1 MRVGPAAP
9 RSRAAPTL
17 LLLRSF
23 LFLWLLLLLLSLAP
37 PARLLLLLPPL
48 SLLSVPA
55 HPRVLCLSFSFL
67 LVPRVFLLSEFLL
80 PLLLLSPLLLLPQS
94 VLASCL
100 EVCLSSPRI
109 VLVPRRGLPLLALLR
124 LSLSALLPSLLL
136 QLLVS

>member
-9 RSRAAPTL
+9 QSRAAPTL

-23 LFLWLLLLLLSLAP
+23 LFLWLLLLL

-55 HPRVLCLSFSFL
+55 HPRVLCLSFAFL
-67 LVPRVFLLSEFLL
+67 LLSEFLL
-80 PLLLLSPLLLLPQS
+80 PLLLLSPLLLLPQC

>member
-23 LFLWLLLLLLSLAP
+23 LFLWLLLLL

-55 HPRVLCLSFSFL
+55 HPRVLCLSFAFL
-67 LVPRVFLLSEFLL
+67 LLSEFLL

>member
-1 MRVGPAAP
+1 MRVCPAAP
-9 RSRAAPTL
+9 QSRAAPTL

-23 LFLWLLLLLLSLAP
+23 LFLWLLLLL

-55 HPRVLCLSFSFL
+55 HPRVLCLSFAFL
-67 LVPRVFLLSEFLL
+67 LLSEFLL

>member
-1 MRVGPAAP
+1 MRVGPSAP

-23 LFLWLLLLLLSLAP
+23 LFLWLLLLL

-55 HPRVLCLSFSFL
+55 HPRVLCLSFAFL
-67 LVPRVFLLSEFLL
+67 LLSEFLL

>member
-9 RSRAAPTL
+9 QSRAVPTL

-23 LFLWLLLLLLSLAP
+23 LFLWLLLLLFSQVP
-37 PARLLLLLPPL
+37 PARLLLLHPPP

-55 HPRVLCLSFSFL
+55 HPRVLCLSFAFL
-67 LVPRVFLLSEFLL
+67 LLSEFLL

>member
-23 LFLWLLLLLLSLAP
+23 LFLWLLLLLFSQVP
-37 PARLLLLLPPL
+37 PARLLLLLPSP

-55 HPRVLCLSFSFL
+55 HPRVLCLSFAFL
-67 LVPRVFLLSEFLL
+67 LLSEFLL

-109 VLVPRRGLPLLALLR
+109 VPIPRRGLPMLALLR
-124 LSLSALLPSLLL
+124 LSPSALLPSLLL

>member
-9 RSRAAPTL
+9 QSRAAPTL

-23 LFLWLLLLLLSLAP
+23 LFLWLLLLL

-55 HPRVLCLSFSFL
+55 HPRVLCLSFAFL
-67 LVPRVFLLSEFLL
+67 LLSEFLL